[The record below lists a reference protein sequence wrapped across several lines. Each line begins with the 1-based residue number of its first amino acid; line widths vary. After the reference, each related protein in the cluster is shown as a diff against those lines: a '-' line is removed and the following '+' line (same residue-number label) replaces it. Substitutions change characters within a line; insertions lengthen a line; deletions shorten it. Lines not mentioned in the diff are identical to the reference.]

1 MRRLAS
7 VGRAEPVSHVPNCGH
22 RIHALLTRSATLR
35 AVLRS
40 QAAPAK
46 AVATVEANARRGT
59 LSGVAVAAGDGPNPG
74 SGRDALRRVVVRRDQ
89 ALELAV
95 HVRSTDRLRILRRTA
110 ISTTPRGTTIPCGIS
125 GATVPCGVPTPRIAG
140 APRRRASITAGVAGA
155 PRSGAPVRRASVAR
169 ASIAPIARAS
179 IAPIAR
185 AGTGVRRVLPVA
197 VEVDEERLT
206 GGEPSG
212 RHGQQ
217 RKQVTIVQHRC
228 PTRLE
233 RTSVPGG
240 CKAGVARHG

>member
-7 VGRAEPVSHVPNCGH
+7 VGRAEPVSYVPDCGH

-169 ASIAPIARAS
+169 ASIAPIARA
-179 IAPIAR
+179 
-185 AGTGVRRVLPVA
+185 GTGVRRVLPVA

-212 RHGQQ
+212 RHGQE
-217 RKQVTIVQHRC
+217 RKQVTSVQHRC